1 MATSNYVV
9 ICAVD
14 WLAVF
19 QHVDLE
25 VGELTVGLVVLRVVD
40 DRDLHAELSL
50 KKVSLQACV
59 GELYAELE
67 SVQSER
73 PCCDWSLE
81 RLLL

>member
-1 MATSNYVV
+1 MAISNYVV

-40 DRDLHAELSL
+40 DRDLHAEFSL
-50 KKVSLQACV
+50 KN
-59 GELYAELE
+59 
-67 SVQSER
+67 SVF
-73 PCCDWSLE
+73 
-81 RLLL
+81 RLA